1 MTFLVV
7 TEVFP
12 PRTGGSGRWL
22 WEIYRRM
29 PREEL
34 LVAAGEA
41 ADQESFDRSHDV
53 RVERMRLA
61 FPTWGV
67 ASAAGL
73 SHYRAAARKLRG
85 LIDDNHFEAIHCGKL
100 LPEGFLAWWLRRR
113 TGLPYI
119 CYVHGEE
126 LRVVQ
131 TSREL
136 KWMARRV
143 LAGAQTIIANSRH
156 TAELLGREWQ
166 VPSERVQLLY
176 PGVDTSR
183 FVPAA
188 RCEQT
193 RARLGWGNR
202 PVVLTVGRL
211 QIRKGQDQMIR
222 ALRQIRQTIPD
233 VLYEIVGDGEERPRL
248 ETLVRDEGVSDHVQF
263 RGEASD
269 AEMIECY
276 QQCDLFAL
284 PNREVAGDFEGF
296 GMVLLEAQACGKP
309 VLAGA
314 SGGTAETMRIPETGR
329 IVDCS
334 RPEPLAE
341 AIAELLSDRPL
352 RERMGTAARR
362 WAVENFDWEALSRMA
377 GAVFHTT
384 EFTDG
389 PQAAAADL
397 RAVGDPLKL

>member
-29 PREEL
+29 PRDEVL
-34 LVAAGEA
+34 IAAGESP
-41 ADQESFDRSHDV
+41 DQEAFDRSHDV
-53 RVERMRLA
+53 RVERMRLT
-61 FPTWGV
+61 FPTWGA
-67 ASAAGL
+67 ASRSGF
-73 SHYRAAARKLRG
+73 SHYRVAAKKLRG
-85 LIDDNHFEAIHCGKL
+85 MIEGNRIEAIHCGKC

-113 TGLPYI
+113 TGLPYL

-156 TAELLGREWQ
+156 TADLLRREWH
-166 VPSERVQLLY
+166 VPLDRVALLY
-176 PGVDTSR
+176 PGVDTLR

-188 RCEQT
+188 RCDAA
-193 RARLGWGNR
+193 RARLGWGAR

-211 QIRKGQDQMIR
+211 QVRKGQDQMIR
-222 ALRQIRQTIPD
+222 ALRQIRQLIPD
-233 VLYEIVGDGEERPRL
+233 VLYSIVGDGEERPRL
-248 ETLVRDEGVSDHVQF
+248 EALARDEGLSNHVQF

-284 PNREVAGDFEGF
+284 PNREVGGDFEGF

-309 VLAGA
+309 VLAGR
-314 SGGTAETMRIPETGR
+314 SGGTSETMRIPETGR
-329 IVDCS
+329 VVDCD

-341 AIAELLSDRPL
+341 AVAELLSDRPL
-352 RERMGTAARR
+352 RERMGTAARH
-362 WAVENFDWEALSRMA
+362 WVVEQFDWESLSRK
-377 GAVFHTT
+377 
-384 EFTDG
+384 
-389 PQAAAADL
+389 AAAIFHAGRPTEGL
-397 RAVGDPLKL
+397 RASAVELRPVGDPLQL